1 MTEHSPPI
9 QKEQIKEYFCD
20 NWKDVVD
27 KMSEGLML
35 VDLQGNIL
43 YVNKALEV
51 LFQFSKEELLGK
63 PCNVLECDNCFGHD
77 TSLEGK
83 RCALFRKGDVKD
95 LHCSFRKKDGSRVN
109 VLKNATVLTDKDDNV
124 VAGVET
130 ITDLTAV
137 TRKEEVIVNLR
148 KELNRENSFH
158 GLIGNSS
165 VMRQVYDLISSAA
178 QSNAPLIIY
187 GESGTGKELVAN
199 AIHKLSRR
207 VEHPFIKVNC
217 AALNEN
223 ILESELFG
231 HTKGAFT
238 GADRDRTGRFEA
250 ADNGS
255 IFLDEIGDLHLSMQT
270 KLLRVLQEQEV
281 ERVGDHL
288 PIPIDVRIISAT
300 NKDLGSLMDAGKF
313 REDLFYRI
321 GVIPIS
327 IPPLR
332 KHPEDIPLLVKTF
345 IDRSNLRA
353 EKEITTIRKDALDLL
368 VEYHWP
374 GNIRELINV
383 IEYTFVICPEGEIT
397 PKHLPQQ
404 FQKDIKT
411 AAQPGALPPYTSQ
424 DKRKQLLQVLNETN
438 GNKSEAA
445 RILGISRVTLWK
457 HLKKYNITVDR
468 SAY

>member
-1 MTEHSPPI
+1 MI
-9 QKEQIKEYFCD
+9 QKEQIKNYFCD

-27 KMSEGLML
+27 KMKEGLML

-43 YVNKALEV
+43 YVNKALEDM
-51 LFQFSKEELLGK
+51 LHYNKEELLGK
-63 PCNVLECDNCFGHD
+63 PCNVLECDNCFGHNV
-77 TSLEGK
+77 TQEGK
-83 RCALFRKGDVKD
+83 QCALFRKGDVSD
-95 LHCSFRKKDGSRVN
+95 LRCSFKQKGGGRVK
-109 VLKNATVLTDKDDNV
+109 VLKNATVLTDKNGEV

-130 ITDLTAV
+130 LTDLTAV
-137 TRKEEVIVNLR
+137 VDKERVINDLR
-148 KELNRENSFH
+148 KELNRKNGFH

-165 VMRQVYDLISSAA
+165 AMQQVYELIKSAA
-178 QSNAPLIIY
+178 LSNAPIIIY
-187 GESGTGKELVAN
+187 GESGTGKELVAS
-199 AIHKLSRR
+199 AIHELSRR
-207 VEHPFIKVNC
+207 ADAPFIKVNC

-255 IFLDEIGDLHLSMQT
+255 IFLDEIGDLPLVMQT

-281 ERVGDHL
+281 ERVGDHQ

-300 NKDLGSLMDAGKF
+300 NKNLNNLMLEQRF

-321 GVIPIS
+321 GVIPIN

-332 KHPEDIPLLVKTF
+332 QHPEDIPLLVKTF
-345 IDRSNLRA
+345 IDRSNLNT
-353 EKEITTIRKDALDLL
+353 EKEISTIRKDALDLL
-368 VEYHWP
+368 VSYHWP

-397 PKHLPQQ
+397 PQHLPQQ
-404 FQKDIKT
+404 FQET
-411 AAQPGALPPYTSQ
+411 AQTTNNLGVQHANTSQ
-424 DKRKQLLQVLNETN
+424 NKRQQLLHVLKETS

-445 RILGISRVTLWK
+445 RILGVSRVTLWK
-457 HLKKYNITVDR
+457 YLKKYNITVDK

>member
-1 MTEHSPPI
+1 MIP
-9 QKEQIKEYFCD
+9 KEQIKDYFCD

-27 KMSEGLML
+27 KMKEGLML
-35 VDLQGNIL
+35 VDLKGNIL
-43 YVNKALEV
+43 YANKALED
-51 LFQFSKEELLGK
+51 LLHYSKEEILGK
-63 PCNVLECDNCFGHD
+63 PCNILECDNCFGHD
-77 TSLEGK
+77 ITEEGK
-83 RCALFRKGDVKD
+83 HCSLFRKGDVSD
-95 LHCSFRKKDGSRVN
+95 LHCSFKRKDGTRVE
-109 VLKNATVLTDKDDNV
+109 VLKNATVLTDKNGAI

-130 ITDLTAV
+130 LTDLTV
-137 TRKEEVIVNLR
+137 VIDKEREICDLR
-148 KELNRENSFH
+148 KELNRENGFH

-165 VMRQVYDLISSAA
+165 TMQQVYELIKSAA
-178 QSNAPLIIY
+178 LSNAPIIIY
-187 GESGTGKELVAN
+187 GESGTGKELVAS

-207 VEHPFIKVNC
+207 VNAPFIKVNC

-238 GADRDRTGRFEA
+238 GADRNRTGRFEA
-250 ADNGS
+250 ANRGS
-255 IFLDEIGDLHLSMQT
+255 IFLDEIGDLPLAMQT

-281 ERVGDHL
+281 ERVGDHQ
-288 PIPIDVRIISAT
+288 PIPIDVRVISAT
-300 NKDLGSLMDAGKF
+300 NKNLNNLMLEQKF

-321 GVIPIS
+321 GVIPIT

-332 KHPEDIPLLVKTF
+332 HHPEDIPLLVKTF
-345 IDRSNLRA
+345 IDSANLKI

-368 VEYHWP
+368 VDYHWP

-383 IEYTFVICPEGEIT
+383 IEYTFVICPEDEIT

-404 FQKDIKT
+404 FQKGTQAKADRGGH
-411 AAQPGALPPYTSQ
+411 QLGASQ
-424 DKRKQLLQVLNETN
+424 NRRDQLLHAIKSAN

-457 HLKKYNITVDR
+457 HLKKYNITVDK

>member
-1 MTEHSPPI
+1 MI
-9 QKEQIKEYFCD
+9 QKEKIKDYFCD

-27 KMSEGLML
+27 KMKEGLML
-35 VDLQGNIL
+35 VDVQGNIL
-43 YVNKALEV
+43 YVNKALED
-51 LFQFSKEELLGK
+51 LLHYSREELLGQ
-63 PCNVLECDNCFGHD
+63 PCDILECDNCFGHD
-77 TSLEGK
+77 VVDKER
-83 RCALFRKGDVKD
+83 RCSLFRKGDVSD
-95 LHCSFRKKDGSRVN
+95 LHCSFKQKNGTRVE
-109 VLKNATVLTDKDDNV
+109 VLKNATVLTDKSGV
-124 VAGVET
+124 TVAGVET
-130 ITDLTAV
+130 LTDLTAV
-137 TRKEEVIVNLR
+137 IDKEKEISDLR
-148 KELNRENSFH
+148 RELNRGNSFH

-165 VMRQVYDLISSAA
+165 TMQQVYELIKSAA
-178 QSNAPLIIY
+178 LSNAPIIIY
-187 GESGTGKELVAN
+187 GESGTGKELVAS

-207 VEHPFIKVNC
+207 AKSPFIKVNC

-250 ADNGS
+250 ANKGS
-255 IFLDEIGDLHLSMQT
+255 IFLDEIGDLPLSMQT

-281 ERVGDHL
+281 ERVGDHQ
-288 PIPIDVRIISAT
+288 PISIDVRVISAT
-300 NKDLGSLMDAGKF
+300 NKNLNTLMLEHKF

-321 GVIPIS
+321 GVIPIT

-332 KHPEDIPLLVKTF
+332 SHPEDIPLLVKTF
-345 IDRSNLRA
+345 IDNANLKI
-353 EKEITTIRKDALDLL
+353 EKDITTIRKDALDLL
-368 VEYHWP
+368 VDYHWP

-383 IEYTFVICPEGEIT
+383 IEYTFVICPENEIT

-404 FQKDIKT
+404 FQKDN
-411 AAQPGALPPYTSQ
+411 QPAGHFGTPQISTSQ
-424 DKRKQLLQVLNETN
+424 NRREQLLQAIKAAN

-457 HLKKYNITVDR
+457 HLKKHNITIDK